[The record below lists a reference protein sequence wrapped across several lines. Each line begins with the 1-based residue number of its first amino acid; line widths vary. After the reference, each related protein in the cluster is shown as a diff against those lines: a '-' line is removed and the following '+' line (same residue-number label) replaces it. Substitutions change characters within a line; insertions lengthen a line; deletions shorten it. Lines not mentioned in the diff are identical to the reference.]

1 MSMFPS
7 ISIAGTG
14 LEVDQTWIDTTSA
27 PAKPVAFV
35 AEAAPVG
42 SDNVGDGVE
51 AKAVALGSA
60 QGILT
65 YQPDSPLANAKGY
78 VTYPD
83 VNIGNEMTSLVEAQ
97 VSYEVNAKVM
107 QNSSDAY
114 NAVLQIKA

>member
-1 MSMFPS
+1 MATPCAPWRRRRNTPPCGIGRHTCSARNRPRKA
-7 ISIAGTG
+7 AGF
-14 LEVDQTWIDTTSA
+14 WIRR
-27 PAKPVAFV
+27 PP
-35 AEAAPVG
+35 
-42 SDNVGDGVE
+42 
-51 AKAVALGSA
+51 GSA